1 MEGWRVETLH
11 LVCVLSAL
19 ESQHLFH
26 MGKSGQAVPTLAAFE
41 RTVMKKKF
49 SCQLTPSSKNIIQR
63 T

>member
-11 LVCVLSAL
+11 LECVLSAL
-19 ESQHLFH
+19 ESQHLFN

-41 RTVMKKKF
+41 RTVMKKN
-49 SCQLTPSSKNIIQR
+49 SVANLLRVLR